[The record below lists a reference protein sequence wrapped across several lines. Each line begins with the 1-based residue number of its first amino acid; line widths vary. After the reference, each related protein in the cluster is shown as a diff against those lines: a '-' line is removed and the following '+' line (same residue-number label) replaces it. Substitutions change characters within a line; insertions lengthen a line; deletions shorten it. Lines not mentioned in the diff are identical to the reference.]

1 MKRKLLITICLVLII
16 LLDILSIK
24 SNAENA
30 VNIKLSKTEIEVG
43 EDFYLNIGNSNTS
56 AAAGTIWIYF
66 DNEKLECLTK
76 MDNINIIGNRIIY
89 TWISEDGQNKKL
101 ENLLNLNFKSKNT
114 GIASF
119 TIIGEIYDENGNEIN
134 MNQTT
139 TEIEISEKNKE
150 AKTAKTS
157 DNANSLDLK
166 VMRLDKEGIVPN
178 FNPNITEYYI
188 IVDENTDNIKVTATP
203 ENSGSNVK
211 ISGNENLKDGLNKIT
226 ITVKNGS
233 ESKKYIINVTKT
245 DQKEKANTN
254 LETLA
259 IENYEITPE
268 YKENITEY
276 NLQISNTEEKL
287 NILAIPENM
296 KAKVEIKNN
305 ENLKYGENIIEILV
319 TAQNGI
325 TQKVYK
331 LNVYK
336 RNEEEEK
343 EYDENKQQTI
353 NESKNI
359 IEKINSTGEDSF
371 LDENEQEIK
380 EENEKKELEDKII
393 MWVGIILSI
402 IVVILLI
409 IRIRKDKNVNHF

>member
-359 IEKINSTGEDSF
+359 
-371 LDENEQEIK
+371 
-380 EENEKKELEDKII
+380 
-393 MWVGIILSI
+393 
-402 IVVILLI
+402 
-409 IRIRKDKNVNHF
+409 

>member
-1 MKRKLLITICLVLII
+1 MKRKILITICLVLII

-30 VNIKLSKTEIEVG
+30 VNIKLSKTEIGVG

-150 AKTAKTS
+150 EKTAKSS
-157 DNANSLDLK
+157 DNTNSLDLK
-166 VMRLDKEGIVPN
+166 VMRLDKEGIVPG
-178 FNPNITEYYI
+178 FNPNITDYYI

-268 YKENITEY
+268 YKENVTEY

-319 TAQNGI
+319 TAQNEI

-343 EYDENKQQTI
+343 EYEENKQQTI

-409 IRIRKDKNVNHF
+409 IRIRKDKN

>member
-1 MKRKLLITICLVLII
+1 MKRKILITICFILVI
-16 LLDILSIK
+16 LLNILSIK

-30 VNIKLSKTEIEVG
+30 VNINLSKSEIVVG
-43 EDFYLNIGNSNTS
+43 EEFNLNIGNSNTS

-89 TWISEDGQNKKL
+89 TWISEDGHNKRL
-101 ENLLNLNFKSKNT
+101 DNLLSLSFKSKNT

-139 TEIEISEKNKE
+139 TEIEISEKNEAEKTLKE
-150 AKTAKTS
+150 AENK
-157 DNANSLDLK
+157 NSLDLK
-166 VMRLDKEGIVPN
+166 IMRLDKEGIVPD
-178 FNPNITEYYI
+178 FNPQITDYYI
-188 IVDENTDNIKVTATP
+188 IVDENADNIKVMATP
-203 ENSGSNVK
+203 ESSSADVK
-211 ISGNENLKDGLNKIT
+211 INGNENLKNGLNTIT
-226 ITVKNGS
+226 ITVKNGNK
-233 ESKKYIINVTKT
+233 SKKYIINVTKT

-268 YKENITEY
+268 YKGNITEY

-305 ENLKYGENIIEILV
+305 ENLKFGKNIIEILV
-319 TAQNGI
+319 TAQNKI
-325 TQKVYK
+325 TQKVYR

-343 EYDENKQQTI
+343 EYEENRQQTI

-359 IEKINSTGEDSF
+359 IEKINNTGDDSF

-380 EENEKKELEDKII
+380 ATNENKELEDKII

-402 IVVILLI
+402 VVVILLI
-409 IRIRKDKNVNHF
+409 IRIRKEKN

>member
-409 IRIRKDKNVNHF
+409 IRIRKDKN